1 MPDEQRLNRIED
13 ALTGEIKESATFRGE
28 LRQFMSNSDS
38 FIKAVNAKADRI
50 NAAIVEHKDDQN
62 AHGAGLKREFDG
74 KIVAWATVIS
84 GFSGFIGAIAHK
96 FFNKPTP

>member
-38 FIKAVNAKADRI
+38 FIKAVNSKADRI
-50 NAAIVEHKDDQN
+50 SSAIVEHKEDPN
-62 AHGAGLKREFDG
+62 AHGAGVKRELDG
-74 KIVAWATVIS
+74 KIVAWVTAIS
-84 GFSGFIGAIAHK
+84 GFAGIIGAVIHK
-96 FFNKPTP
+96 ALNNTKP